1 MQFANKTS
9 IRPLNQQSCCNPLRA
24 AQIKGRR
31 FYFGSGEQAVQSK
44 VAHFIALSHPYTS
57 MVVAQ
62 VFIEEVARLQGF
74 PSPIISD
81 KDDEFM
87 TLFWKEL
94 FKKAGTK
101 LKYSSTY
108 HPQTNRQSEVTN
120 RTLDV
125 YLRCSM
131 NGHPKI

>member
-1 MQFANKTS
+1 VQFANKTS
-9 IRPLNQQSCCNPLRA
+9 IRPLTSRAAACCNQVCA
-24 AQIKGRR
+24 AQIKGRG
-31 FYFGSGEQAVQSK
+31 FYFGSGEQV
-44 VAHFIALSHPYTS
+44 VHFIALNHPYTS

-87 TLFWKEL
+87 RLFWKEL

-120 RTLDV
+120 RTLEA

-131 NGHPKI
+131 IGHPKI